1 MNNKSILVFGGN
13 GFIGKNFVN
22 KFCKNNSVT
31 VVYFKK
37 KNNFIKKNNVEY
49 INLDIKSYKQI
60 SKKLSLDYDY
70 IVNLSGYVDHSNLN
84 NSGFSVIDTHLLGL
98 FNLVKYFKKSNQ
110 LKKFIQI
117 GSGDEYG
124 NNIMPFRELKREQP
138 FSPYSYAKVA
148 ANHFLEMSFK
158 NIEFPAVGCRIFLS
172 YGPYQDYNRLIPQVI
187 FGCLNNLS
195 FPVSSGKQYRDFCYI
210 DDVVNAIEVLI
221 KSRKTSGNIY
231 NIGSA
236 KPIMVKTIIKKIHK
250 IIGTGNP
257 KFGNN
262 PLRKNENLKLF
273 ANTDKIFKDTKWK
286 PKIDIDDG
294 LKKTIKYYKK
304 ILNES

>member
-22 KFCKNNSVT
+22 KFYRNNLVT
-31 VVYFKK
+31 VVYYKKKFNFKK
-37 KNNFIKKNNVEY
+37 KKNVEY
-49 INLDIKSYKQI
+49 INLDIRNNNQI
-60 SKKLSLDYDY
+60 AKKLSLNYDY
-70 IVNLSGYVDHSNLN
+70 IINLSGYVDHSNLFDK
-84 NSGFSVIDTHLLGL
+84 GFDVIDTHLLGL
-98 FNLVKYFKKSNQ
+98 FNLVNYFKKSNQ

-124 NNIMPFRELKREQP
+124 NNIMPFKEFKREQP
-138 FSPYSYAKVA
+138 TSPYSYSKVA
-148 ANHFLEMSFK
+148 ANHFVEMSFK

-187 FGCLNNLS
+187 YGCLNNLS

-221 KSRKTSGNIY
+221 KSKKTSGNIY
-231 NIGSA
+231 NIGSG
-236 KPIMVKTIIKKIHK
+236 KPIMVKSIIKKINK

-273 ANTDKIFKDTKWK
+273 ANTDKIFNDTKWK
-286 PKIDIDDG
+286 PKIHIDDG